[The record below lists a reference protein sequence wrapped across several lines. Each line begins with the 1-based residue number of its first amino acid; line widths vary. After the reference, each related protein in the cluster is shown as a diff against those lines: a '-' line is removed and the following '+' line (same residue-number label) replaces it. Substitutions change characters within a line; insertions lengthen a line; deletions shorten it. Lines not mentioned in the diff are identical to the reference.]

1 MLINSC
7 WTSWIRGNKLTNSW
21 VTCCFEVEIQ
31 HVEQEL
37 INMLNFLSES
47 WSTVDQLSLFEGV
60 DGVWEMLIN
69 CWSTSMRRTNT
80 TCCTTVDQYVDYLTK
95 SWSTVDENV
104 DFCDQINS
112 WSTVEQL
119 LLTQHCWTTVDQHV
133 EYPSQCWSTVDQQ
146 CYFWEVKLINCW
158 STCWFWSWFMLINC
172 WSTLWP
178 VMADVDQQLINMF
191 NSESTCWS
199 TVDQL
204 LQGWGVFKPLFHLC
218 SLCIRSLYCHPSP
231 LSLQYT
237 WFV

>member
-1 MLINSC
+1 MTNKLILKQHVDQQLINKLIFRQQIDQQLNNKLI
-7 WTSWIRGNKLTNSW
+7 WDNKLTNSW

-133 EYPSQCWSTVDQQ
+133 EYPSNV
-146 CYFWEVKLINCW
+146 V
-158 STCWFWSWFMLINC
+158 
-172 WSTLWP
+172 
-178 VMADVDQQLINMF
+178 QQLINNVTF
-191 NSESTCWS
+191 E
-199 TVDQL
+199 
-204 LQGWGVFKPLFHLC
+204 K
-218 SLCIRSLYCHPSP
+218 
-231 LSLQYT
+231 
-237 WFV
+237 